1 MHHSQCGGHRSMCV
15 KLYGALAFQLNFFV
29 MSYQLLKQDV
39 LFYQRFLR
47 SAGYYSGALDG
58 QWGPV
63 TNQADADFLSES
75 NSIKAQYETFDAAS
89 ESNIITLIPKA
100 QIEARKFLKI
110 TKDNN
115 LDIRILSGTRTYD
128 EQDSLYQH
136 GRNGNTQPIV
146 TNARGGQ
153 SNHNFGIA
161 WDIGVF
167 QNGNYM
173 GNDSPYKS
181 FATIVLPLMDSIEWG
196 GNWIHFKDYPHYQL
210 KPVSENETVIRQ
222 LFEQGNVYV

>member
-1 MHHSQCGGHRSMCV
+1 
-15 KLYGALAFQLNFFV
+15 

-39 LFYQRFLR
+39 LFYQRFLK
-47 SAGYYSGALDG
+47 SAGFYSGILDG

-63 TNQADADFLSES
+63 TNKADADFVAQS
-75 NSIKAQYETFDAAS
+75 NAISQQSGTFDSVS

-110 TKDNN
+110 SRDNN
-115 LDIRILSGTRTYD
+115 LDIRILSGTRTYQ
-128 EQDSLYQH
+128 EQDALYQH
-136 GRNGNTQPIV
+136 GRNGSIQPII

-167 QNGNYM
+167 QHGNYI
-173 GNDSPYKS
+173 GNDAPYIS
-181 FATIVLPLMDSIEWG
+181 FAAIVLPLMDTIEWG
-196 GNWIHFKDYPHYQL
+196 GNWISFKDYPHYQL
-210 KPVSENETVIRQ
+210 KPVSKSETVIRN
-222 LFEQGNVYV
+222 LFEEGKVYV

>member
-1 MHHSQCGGHRSMCV
+1 
-15 KLYGALAFQLNFFV
+15 

-47 SAGYYSGALDG
+47 SGGFYSGNLDG

-63 TNQADADFLSES
+63 TNTADADFVAQS
-75 NSIKAQYETFDAAS
+75 NSIKDQYGTFDSAS

-110 TKDNN
+110 AKGTDK
-115 LDIRILSGTRTYD
+115 DIRILSGTRTYAQQD
-128 EQDSLYQH
+128 ELYGH
-136 GRNGNTQPIV
+136 GRNGNPNPII

-161 WDIGVF
+161 WDIGLF
-167 QNGNYM
+167 DGNGNYIS
-173 GNDSPYKS
+173 NDSGYIS
-181 FATIVLPLMDSIEWG
+181 FSAVVLLAMSTIEWG

-210 KPVSENETVIRQ
+210 KPVSENETVIRH
-222 LFEQGNVYV
+222 LFEEGAVYV

>member
-1 MHHSQCGGHRSMCV
+1 
-15 KLYGALAFQLNFFV
+15 

-39 LFYQRFLR
+39 LFYQRFLK
-47 SAGYYSGALDG
+47 SAGFYSGILDG

-63 TNQADADFLSES
+63 TNKADADFVAQS
-75 NSIKAQYETFDAAS
+75 NAISQQSGTFDSVS

-110 TKDNN
+110 SRDNN
-115 LDIRILSGTRTYD
+115 LDIRILSGTRTYQ
-128 EQDSLYQH
+128 EQDGLYQH
-136 GRNGNTQPIV
+136 GRNGSIQPII

-167 QNGNYM
+167 QHGNYI
-173 GNDSPYKS
+173 GNDAPYIS
-181 FATIVLPLMDSIEWG
+181 FAAIVLPLMDTIEWG
-196 GNWIHFKDYPHYQL
+196 GNWISFKDYPHYQL
-210 KPVSENETVIRQ
+210 KPVSKSETVIRN
-222 LFEQGNVYV
+222 LFEEGKVYV